1 MPPEQTIAGPKFV
14 SRRADSLPPR
24 RPHQDGQQR
33 PPHAH
38 DGHNL
43 SIQHQLLRSC
53 IAAVYH
59 PARRMVAIA
68 SAVAGGR
75 TVRRPGQRRSPLPAV
90 VERLPQGWTAPPTGC
105 GKRQRRRRECPGRRP
120 LRGTGCRSAT
130 GAGAFCWRCQ
140 SPGGLLSVLS
150 IAGCVSGGILSVL
163 TYSRP
168 LCQAYAVGMPGSV
181 ASAHPSAR
189 G

>member
-1 MPPEQTIAGPKFV
+1 MSGCCLNPGL
-14 SRRADSLPPR
+14 SLKTNRLSHIQPATSPLAYDPAPYR
-24 RPHQDGQQR
+24 NRPG
-33 PPHAH
+33 
-38 DGHNL
+38 
-43 SIQHQLLRSC
+43 
-53 IAAVYH
+53 
-59 PARRMVAIA
+59 RMVASA

-105 GKRQRRRRECPGRRP
+105 GKRRRRRRECPGRRP
-120 LRGTGCRSAT
+120 LRRTGCRSAT

-140 SPGGLLSVLS
+140 SPGGLLSVFS

-181 ASAHPSAR
+181 ASAYPSAHPSAR